1 MDFMYIYF
9 LHILFFIDNLYFGQL
24 IRAAIV
30 SIINVFHPFLFGD
43 NLDNIYR
50 NMNCCHCQCI
60 WMNLKWCEYFE
71 RWNFCRRSVIRTWCF
86 LWASCWGISECDICH
101 FKFAGFFFSICYRF
115 YIVHSIFF
123 NDTCGRWFVN
133 SCKVYFENPIHLQQM
148 RNWVLL
154 HWILF
159 LILMFLA

>member
-1 MDFMYIYF
+1 MF
-9 LHILFFIDNLYFGQL
+9 
-24 IRAAIV
+24 
-30 SIINVFHPFLFGD
+30 FHPFLFGD

-133 SCKVYFENPIHLQQM
+133 SCKVYFEKSNSPSADEKLGASPLDIIFNFNVFSVGPI
-148 RNWVLL
+148 W
-154 HWILF
+154 
-159 LILMFLA
+159 